1 MQAVRSHVIRLSLSV
16 AAVLAAIA
24 YPPSAGARVAGGSGT
39 RTDCY
44 SEFDGITAVP
54 NSRPPCAQ
62 CVEGHPCA
70 TDGVCG
76 NGFCEFKVRLCVN
89 QVDAAIPICKAPRD
103 GLLRLHV
110 APRRFAGLT
119 DGLDLGKPSCGAVVP
134 VAVATHFGP
143 FGPDRPGRQ
152 SLRVL
157 TVGRGAI
164 PTADFDN
171 VTLLCRPRPANRPCS
186 ATTSS
191 TTTTTSTTTSSTT
204 TSTVSSTTTTTSN
217 STTSSTT
224 TSTTAASSTTS
235 STTTT
240 VTSTT
245 ASSTTTSS
253 TTTSSTTTSATS

>member
-1 MQAVRSHVIRLSLSV
+1 MQAVRSHVIRLSLLV

-24 YPPSAGARVAGGSGT
+24 YAPSAGARVAGGSGT

-54 NSRPPCAQ
+54 NSRPPRVE
-62 CVEGHPCA
+62 CVDGDPCD

-157 TVGRGAI
+157 AVGRGAI

-191 TTTTTSTTTSSTT
+191 TTTSTSTTTSSST
-204 TSTVSSTTTTTSN
+204 TSTISS
-217 STTSSTT
+217 
-224 TSTTAASSTTS
+224 TSTTAVSSTTS

-245 ASSTTTSS
+245 ASPTPSTTT
-253 TTTSSTTTSATS
+253 TTVTSSS

>member
-1 MQAVRSHVIRLSLSV
+1 MQAARSHVIRLSLSMAALV
-16 AAVLAAIA
+16 AFAQV
-24 YPPSAGARVAGGSGT
+24 PSAGARVAGGSGT

-54 NSRPPCAQ
+54 NSRPPRVE
-62 CVEGHPCA
+62 CVDGDPCD

-89 QVDAAIPICKAPRD
+89 QTDAAIPVCKPPRD
-103 GLLRLHV
+103 GLMPLHV
-110 APRRFAGLT
+110 APRRFAGLA

-134 VAVATHFGP
+134 VAVKTHFGP

-157 TVGRGAI
+157 AVGRGAI

-191 TTTTTSTTTSSTT
+191 TTTST
-204 TSTVSSTTTTTSN
+204 
-217 STTSSTT
+217 
-224 TSTTAASSTTS
+224 
-235 STTTT
+235 
-240 VTSTT
+240 
-245 ASSTTTSS
+245 STTTSS
-253 TTTSSTTTSATS
+253 TTTSSTTASTVSSTTTTS

>member
-1 MQAVRSHVIRLSLSV
+1 MQAARSHVIRLSLSV
-16 AAVLAAIA
+16 VAVLAAIA
-24 YPPSAGARVAGGSGT
+24 YAPSAGARVAGGSGT

-54 NSRPPCAQ
+54 NSRPPRVE
-62 CVEGHPCA
+62 CVDGDPCD

-152 SLRVL
+152 SLLVL
-157 TVGRGAI
+157 LDDLDGAGHDHHNLVVDDQQRTVDDDEHVHHDIHYSATRSAHGVGR
-164 PTADFDN
+164 
-171 VTLLCRPRPANRPCS
+171 LRRPRGRWHPGADLARQPHRR
-186 ATTSS
+186 AWPDIL
-191 TTTTTSTTTSSTT
+191 
-204 TSTVSSTTTTTSN
+204 
-217 STTSSTT
+217 
-224 TSTTAASSTTS
+224 ARG
-235 STTTT
+235 
-240 VTSTT
+240 
-245 ASSTTTSS
+245 
-253 TTTSSTTTSATS
+253 

>member
-1 MQAVRSHVIRLSLSV
+1 MQADRSHVIRLSLSMAALV
-16 AAVLAAIA
+16 AFAHAPA
-24 YPPSAGARVAGGSGT
+24 AGARVAGGSGN

-54 NSRPPCAQ
+54 NSRPPRVE
-62 CVEGHPCA
+62 CVDGDPCD

-76 NGFCEFKVRLCVN
+76 NGFCEFKIRLCVN
-89 QVDAAIPICKAPRD
+89 QNDPAIPICKAPHD

-110 APRRFAGLT
+110 APRRFAGLAQ
-119 DGLDLGKPSCGAVVP
+119 GLDLGKSSCGAVVP

-157 TVGRGAI
+157 AVGRGAI
-164 PTADFDN
+164 PTADSDN

-191 TTTTTSTTTSSTT
+191 TSTSTSTTTSSTT
-204 TSTVSSTTTTTSN
+204 TSTI
-217 STTSSTT
+217 
-224 TSTTAASSTTS
+224 S

-240 VTSTT
+240 VTPTT

-253 TTTSSTTTSATS
+253 TTSSTTTSTTSSTTMSSSS